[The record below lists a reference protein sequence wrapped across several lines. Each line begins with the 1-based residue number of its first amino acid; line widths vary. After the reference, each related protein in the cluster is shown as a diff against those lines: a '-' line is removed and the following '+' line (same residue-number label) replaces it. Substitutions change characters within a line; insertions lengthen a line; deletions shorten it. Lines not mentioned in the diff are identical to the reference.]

1 MSLSQADNLIIQSYT
16 TTAFLADLENIKFV
30 ETECFKNLQIDPSI
44 KTLLPQIHIG
54 NRGNLL
60 ITLYSMLIIPREL
73 IEKSFPT
80 EFASLNGIVKSIQ
93 SNERSNYESD
103 SKNGMIDY
111 IRHIR
116 NAVAHANVEFTED
129 SVIFLDKNI
138 KKSKKGK
145 ERTESCSITI
155 PLSEF
160 GKLLGEL
167 KKIFLLFIESV
178 RDK

>member
-30 ETECFKNLQIDPSI
+30 ETECFKNLQIDPNI
-44 KTLLPQIHIG
+44 KELLPQIHIG
-54 NRGNLL
+54 NCGNLL
-60 ITLYSMLIIPREL
+60 LTLYSMLIIPKEL

-93 SNERSNYESD
+93 SKESSNYDSD
-103 SKNGMIDY
+103 TKNRTIDY

-116 NAVAHANVEFTED
+116 NSVAHANVEFTDD
-129 SVIFLDKNI
+129 SVIFLDINKR
-138 KKSKKGK
+138 KSKKGK
-145 ERTESCSITI
+145 EIIEKCSITI
-155 PLSEF
+155 PLSEI
-160 GKLLGEL
+160 GKLLEDL

-178 RDK
+178 R